1 MLNAL
6 FARLVILGAM
16 AGLASGPASAE
27 IHDVTIAKQYG
38 VSFLPLMIMERDQL
52 LEKYARA
59 AGLGEIKVHWQTF
72 AGGSVMNDALLSGN
86 LQFASAGVP
95 PFAILWEKTKG
106 NLNVKGVCAMSS
118 LPSYLNTRD
127 PNVKSIKDLSDA
139 DKIALPAV
147 KVSNQAIYLQM
158 AAAAA
163 FGIENYNKFDKLTVT
178 MSFVDGTVAMLSGS
192 GEINNHF
199 VSPPFAQLQLEKPGI
214 RNILNSYDVMGGPAT
229 LIVIYAA
236 EKMQKDNPKT
246 YAAFL
251 GAFEEATST
260 VNRDKHAAAEYY
272 VRATKSKYPV
282 EMVEK
287 ILNDPQVEF
296 TMTPKSIGKYTD
308 FMVRVGTLK
317 TRPASWKDLFFAN
330 AHALPGS

>member
-1 MLNAL
+1 MVDAL
-6 FARLVILGAM
+6 FARLLLLGAM

-27 IHDVTIAKQYG
+27 IRDITIAKQYG
-38 VSFLPLMIMERDQL
+38 VSFLPLMVMERDKL

-59 AGLGEIKVHWQTF
+59 AGLGEINVHWQTF
-72 AGGSVMNDALLSGN
+72 AGGTVMNDALLSGN

-106 NLNVKGVCAMSS
+106 KLNVKGVCAMSS

-127 PNVKSIKDLSDA
+127 PNVKSIKDLTDA

-251 GAFEEATST
+251 SAFEEATNT
-260 VNRDKHAAAEYY
+260 VNKDKRAAAEYY
-272 VRATKSKYPV
+272 IRATKSKDPV
-282 EMVEK
+282 EIVEK

-296 TMTPKSIGKYTD
+296 TMTPKSITKYTD
-308 FMVRVGTLK
+308 FMYRVGTLK
-317 TRPASWKDLFFAN
+317 TKPASWKDLFFSN
-330 AHALPGS
+330 VHKLPGS

>member
-1 MLNAL
+1 MVNAL
-6 FARLVILGAM
+6 FARLLLLGAM

-27 IHDVTIAKQYG
+27 IRDITIAKQYG
-38 VSFLPLMIMERDQL
+38 VSFLPLMVMERDKL

-59 AGLGEIKVHWQTF
+59 AGLGEINVHWQTF

-127 PNVKSIKDLSDA
+127 PNVKSIKDLTDA

-251 GAFEEATST
+251 SAFEEATNT
-260 VNRDKHAAAEYY
+260 VNKDGHAAAEYY
-272 VRATKSKYPV
+272 VRATKSKNPV

-296 TMTPKSIGKYTD
+296 TMTPKSITKYTD
-308 FMVRVGTLK
+308 FMYRVGTLK
-317 TRPASWKDLFFAN
+317 TKPASWKDLFFSN
-330 AHALPGS
+330 VHKLPGS